1 MKFGK
6 QLRETVD
13 ESYEEWRPMFLSYKK
28 LKKSIIPQNYDG
40 LPTENLT
47 VTESDES
54 NASLGRPVG
63 CNPEACQESDRQDEQ
78 DSIENSGIG
87 RVKSARTDGA
97 IGPSSN
103 SGRLSTTHAINLA
116 AVEKAEREHAQF
128 FTLFRKEVDKV
139 NDFFLDKQEDFV
151 IEHEQLCAL
160 VRNFSKPGHATR
172 AEMNRLRERLTNF
185 HGQLILLENFST
197 VNYTGF
203 RKILKKLDKK
213 TGLNVQRIYLHTALV
228 TPFYSSDVIQ
238 RLIGKTERQLHS
250 LNNVAK
256 FRRPNFDSTSLI
268 TAHQSISQKSDPSGQ
283 IRSQLM
289 EDEPVQQIAA
299 ASDDPT
305 DADAEGDAGADADA
319 DTEDVDPK
327 PCSEEFPIVE
337 SDANPT
343 DGLLLHPHGS
353 FQPDCMSTP

>member
-13 ESYEEWRPMFLSYKK
+13 ESYEEWRPMFISYKK
-28 LKKSIIPQNYDG
+28 LKKSIVPHNYDG

-54 NASLGRPVG
+54 NASLGTPAARG
-63 CNPEACQESDRQDEQ
+63 RQACHETDRQEEQ
-78 DSIENSGIG
+78 DSFQTPGIG
-87 RVKSARTDGA
+87 GVTSARTDDP
-97 IGPSSN
+97 IRPSSN
-103 SGRLSTTHAINLA
+103 SGSLTTAHAINLA

-228 TPFYSSDVIQ
+228 TPFYSSDVVQ
-238 RLIGKTERQLHS
+238 RLIAKTERQLHS
-250 LNNVAK
+250 LNNVTK

-268 TAHQSISQKSDPSGQ
+268 DAHQSISHKPDPSRQ
-283 IRSQLM
+283 IRRQLM
-289 EDEPVQQIAA
+289 DDEAVQQIAA

-305 DADAEGDAGADADA
+305 DADAEGDAAADADADA
-319 DTEDVDPK
+319 DTDDVDTK
-327 PCSEEFPIVE
+327 PRS
-337 SDANPT
+337 PT
-343 DGLLLHPHGS
+343 DGLLLHVRES
-353 FQPDCMSTP
+353 FQPDCKSTP